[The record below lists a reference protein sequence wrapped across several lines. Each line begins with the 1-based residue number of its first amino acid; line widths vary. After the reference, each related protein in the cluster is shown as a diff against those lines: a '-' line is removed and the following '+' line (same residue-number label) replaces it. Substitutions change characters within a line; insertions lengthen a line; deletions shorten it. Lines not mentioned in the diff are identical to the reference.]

1 MQNKKQK
8 APSPELY
15 QKLRTQDTATLTE
28 DLEGIIENGGDVLS
42 DEVVNR
48 LIATLDVLEEKAPV
62 LPEDYNVENEL
73 RSFEK
78 RNAQFFKQLDA
89 KKPKEPPKHKRFT
102 VSRILLVAALTAAL
116 MMIAAQAA
124 GFNLFQM
131 VIDWRDEVF
140 MLSTPKSGQMEL
152 SDFPTGKY
160 PSLAAAVAAY
170 HIEDNVVPL
179 WIPSDLKI
187 KYVHAKEMDYTV
199 LITAYYESEE
209 RSLSVKVT
217 HYNQT
222 GTYVFEHS
230 EAEENSYIVGDTVFA
245 ITTNNNQCRALWSTP
260 TCDNAINGNISEDEM
275 KDILN
280 SIFGDE

>member
-15 QKLRTQDTATLTE
+15 QELRTQDTATLTE

-42 DEVVNR
+42 DDVVNR

-89 KKPKEPPKHKRFT
+89 KKPKEAPKHKRFT
-102 VSRILLVAALTAAL
+102 VHRILLVAAVTAAL
-116 MMIAAQAA
+116 LVIAAQAA

-140 MLSTPKSGQMEL
+140 MLAAPNSGVMEL
-152 SDFPTGKY
+152 AEAPSGEY
-160 PSLAAAVAAY
+160 ASLAAALEAY
-170 HIEDNVVPL
+170 HISDDVDPT
-179 WIPSDLKI
+179 WIPSDLEI
-187 KYVHAKEMDYTV
+187 QYARAKDLGGSR
-199 LITAYYESEE
+199 LIVAYYESAE
-209 RSLSVKVT
+209 RTLSIKVT
-217 HYNQT
+217 YYDQV
-222 GTYVFEHS
+222 GTAIFEHS
-230 EAEENSYIVGDTVFA
+230 AQDGNEYYIDNQLFS
-245 ITTNNNQCRALWSTP
+245 ISTNNDQCRATWTTP
-260 TCDNAINGNISEDEM
+260 HCAVTANGNITENEM
-275 KDILN
+275 GDVLS
-280 SIFGDE
+280 SIFKE

>member
-15 QKLRTQDTATLTE
+15 QELRTQDTATLTE
-28 DLEGIIENGGDVLS
+28 DLEGIIKNGGDVLS

-89 KKPKEPPKHKRFT
+89 KKPKEAPKHKRFT
-102 VSRILLVAALTAAL
+102 VHRILLVAAVTAAL
-116 MMIAAQAA
+116 LVIAAQAA

-140 MLSTPKSGQMEL
+140 MLAAPNSGVMEL
-152 SDFPTGKY
+152 AEAPSDEYT
-160 PSLAAAVAAY
+160 SLAAAVAAN
-170 HIEDNVVPL
+170 HIEDDVVPT

-187 KYVHAKEMDYTV
+187 QYARAKNLGSSL
-199 LITAYYESEE
+199 LIVAYYESDE
-209 RSLSVKVT
+209 RTLSIKITNYVQV
-217 HYNQT
+217 
-222 GTYVFEHS
+222 GDAVFEHS
-230 EAEENSYIVGDTVFA
+230 DHNENVYYVDNQAFFISS
-245 ITTNNNQCRALWSTP
+245 NNSQCRAIWSTP
-260 TCDNAINGNISEDEM
+260 FCAVTANGSITEDEM
-275 KDILN
+275 KDVLN
-280 SIFGDE
+280 SIFKG